1 MLTEEINRQAI
12 AFLLTL
18 STSISRIGCLVG
30 CRIRRIGC
38 SRLIRDSRRGQFGRV
53 GQGLVSRIG
62 LVWVSRITL
71 VLIGR
76 ITLILVGRITLILVG
91 RITLILVGRITLI
104 LVGRI
109 TLILVGRI
117 TLVRVSRIT
126 LVLVSRIILVRVSRI
141 GLVRI
146 SRIGLVRVSPI
157 GQDGRRGRL
166 VLVSQIGPICGT
178 GRFGTAFGGFEN
190 LIPGH
195 GCCCTYAKI
204 YREILHHR
212 RLLTRDGVGGRG
224 GSRGGPR
231 NLGEVRSR
239 GWSGRRDVMCFWL
252 RLQKFK

>member
-71 VLIGR
+71 ILIN
-76 ITLILVGRITLILVG
+76 
-91 RITLILVGRITLI
+91 
-104 LVGRI
+104 RI

-126 LVLVSRIILVRVSRI
+126 LVLVSRIILVRISRIILVRVSRIILVRVSRIILVRVSRI

-178 GRFGTAFGGFEN
+178 GRIGTAFGGFEN

-212 RLLTRDGVGGRG
+212 RLLTRDGVGSRG
-224 GSRGGPR
+224 GGRGGPR
-231 NLGEVRSR
+231 NLGEVGSR
-239 GWSGRRDVMCFWL
+239 GWSGRRDVMYFWL

>member
-1 MLTEEINRQAI
+1 M
-12 AFLLTL
+12 
-18 STSISRIGCLVG
+18 
-30 CRIRRIGC
+30 
-38 SRLIRDSRRGQFGRV
+38 
-53 GQGLVSRIG
+53 
-62 LVWVSRITL
+62 VWVSRITL
-71 VLIGR
+71 ILI
-76 ITLILVGRITLILVG
+76 
-91 RITLILVGRITLI
+91 
-104 LVGRI
+104 GRI

-126 LVLVSRIILVRVSRI
+126 LVLVSRIILVRVSRIILVRVSRI

-178 GRFGTAFGGFEN
+178 GRIGTAFRGFEN

-239 GWSGRRDVMCFWL
+239 GRSGRRDVMYFWL

>member
-38 SRLIRDSRRGQFGRV
+38 SRLIRDSRRGQFGRI

-71 VLIGR
+71 ILI
-76 ITLILVGRITLILVG
+76 
-91 RITLILVGRITLI
+91 
-104 LVGRI
+104 GRI

-141 GLVRI
+141 ILVRVSRIGLVRI
-146 SRIGLVRVSPI
+146 SRIGLVRVSPM

-178 GRFGTAFGGFEN
+178 GRIGTAFRGFEN

-212 RLLTRDGVGGRG
+212 RLLTRDGVGSRG
-224 GSRGGPR
+224 GGRGGPR
-231 NLGEVRSR
+231 NLGEVGSR
-239 GWSGRRDVMCFWL
+239 GWSGRRDVMYFWL
-252 RLQKFK
+252 GLQKFK